1 MNYYQIGEQ
10 TMSIFKNMFSSA
22 EKVTVSA
29 IGGLL
34 SLYSPVYVP
43 ILALAGII
51 IVDSLYECKANKKQ
65 SKYHNVIEQS
75 RRLYSKVFY
84 KLRDS
89 IVAICG
95 AFTIETFIITSASIP
110 AVEFVAGAIAL
121 VEFFQLLENLGKI
134 HPNWKIWGILQ
145 KIIEKKGEQILD
157 VSLDK
162 EFSDDTNNTK
172 HN

>member
-10 TMSIFKNMFSSA
+10 TMSIFKNMFSSV
-22 EKVTVSA
+22 EKVTIST

-43 ILALAGII
+43 ILALSGII
-51 IVDSLYECKANKKQ
+51 IVDSMYECKANKKTK
-65 SKYHNVIEQS
+65 KYHNVVEQS
-75 RRLYSKVFY
+75 RRLYSKIFY

-95 AFTIETFIITSASIP
+95 AFTIETFIITSISIP

-121 VEFFQLLENLGKI
+121 VEFFQLLENLGRI
-134 HPNWKIWGILQ
+134 HPNWKIWGLLQ
-145 KIIEKKGEQILD
+145 RVIKKKGEQFLD

-162 EFSDDTNNTK
+162 EFSDDTNTK

>member
-10 TMSIFKNMFSSA
+10 TMSIFKNMFSSV
-22 EKVTVSA
+22 EKVTIST

-43 ILALAGII
+43 ILALSGII
-51 IVDSLYECKANKKQ
+51 IVDSIYECKANKKAK
-65 SKYHNVIEQS
+65 KYRNVVEQS
-75 RRLYSKVFY
+75 RRLYSKIFY

-95 AFTIETFIITSASIP
+95 AFTIETFIITSISIP

-121 VEFFQLLENLGKI
+121 VEFFQLLENLGRI
-134 HPNWKIWGILQ
+134 HPNQKIWGLLQ
-145 KIIEKKGEQILD
+145 RVIKKKGEQFLD

-162 EFSDDTNNTK
+162 EFSDDTNTK

>member
-10 TMSIFKNMFSSA
+10 TMPIFKNMFSSV
-22 EKVTVSA
+22 EKVTIST

-43 ILALAGII
+43 ILALSGII
-51 IVDSLYECKANKKQ
+51 IVDSMYEVKANKKAK
-65 SKYHNVIEQS
+65 KYHNVVEQS
-75 RRLYSKVFY
+75 RRLYSKIFY

-95 AFTIETFIITSASIP
+95 AFTIETFIITSISIP

-145 KIIEKKGEQILD
+145 KIIKKKGEQILD

>member
-10 TMSIFKNMFSSA
+10 TMSIFKNMFSSV
-22 EKVTVSA
+22 EKVTIST

-43 ILALAGII
+43 ILALSGII
-51 IVDSLYECKANKKQ
+51 IVDSIYECKANKKAK
-65 SKYHNVIEQS
+65 KYRNVVEQS
-75 RRLYSKVFY
+75 RRLYSKIFY

-95 AFTIETFIITSASIP
+95 AFTIETFIITSISIP

-121 VEFFQLLENLGKI
+121 VEFFQLLENLGRI
-134 HPNWKIWGILQ
+134 QPNWKIWGLLQ
-145 KIIEKKGEQILD
+145 RVIKKKGEQFLD

-162 EFSDDTNNTK
+162 EFSDDTNTK

>member
-10 TMSIFKNMFSSA
+10 TMSIFKNMFSSV
-22 EKVTVSA
+22 EKVTIST

-43 ILALAGII
+43 ILALSGII
-51 IVDSLYECKANKKQ
+51 IVDSMYECKANKKAK
-65 SKYHNVIEQS
+65 KYRNVVEQS
-75 RRLYSKVFY
+75 RRLHSKIFY

-95 AFTIETFIITSASIP
+95 AFTIETFIITSISIP

-121 VEFFQLLENLGKI
+121 VEFFQLLENLGRI
-134 HPNWKIWGILQ
+134 HPNWKIWGLLQ
-145 KIIEKKGEQILD
+145 RVIKKKGEQFLD

-162 EFSDDTNNTK
+162 EFSDDTNTK

>member
-10 TMSIFKNMFSSA
+10 TMSIFKNMFSSV
-22 EKVTVSA
+22 EKVTISA

-43 ILALAGII
+43 ILALSGII
-51 IVDSLYECKANKKQ
+51 IVDSMYEYKANKKAK
-65 SKYHNVIEQS
+65 KYHNVVEQS
-75 RRLYSKVFY
+75 RRLYSKIFY

-95 AFTIETFIITSASIP
+95 AFTIETFIITSISIP

-121 VEFFQLLENLGKI
+121 VEFFQLLENLGRI
-134 HPNWKIWGILQ
+134 HPNWKIWGLLQ
-145 KIIEKKGEQILD
+145 RVIKKKGEQFLD

-162 EFSDDTNNTK
+162 EFSDDTNTK

>member
-10 TMSIFKNMFSSA
+10 TMSIFKNMFSSV
-22 EKVTVSA
+22 EKVTIST

-43 ILALAGII
+43 ILALSGII
-51 IVDSLYECKANKKQ
+51 IVDSIYECKANKKAK
-65 SKYHNVIEQS
+65 KYRNVVEQS
-75 RRLYSKVFY
+75 RRLYSKIFY

-95 AFTIETFIITSASIP
+95 AFTIETFIITSISIP

-121 VEFFQLLENLGKI
+121 VEFFQLLENLGRI
-134 HPNWKIWGILQ
+134 HPNWKIWGLLQ
-145 KIIEKKGEQILD
+145 RVIKKKGEQFLD

-162 EFSDDTNNTK
+162 EFSDDTNTK

>member
-10 TMSIFKNMFSSA
+10 TMSIFKNMFSSV
-22 EKVTVSA
+22 EKVTIST

-43 ILALAGII
+43 ILALSGII
-51 IVDSLYECKANKKQ
+51 IVDSMYEYKANKKAK
-65 SKYHNVIEQS
+65 KYHNVVEQS
-75 RRLYSKVFY
+75 RRLYSKIFY

-95 AFTIETFIITSASIP
+95 AFTIETFIITSISIP

-121 VEFFQLLENLGKI
+121 VEFFQLLENLGRI
-134 HPNWKIWGILQ
+134 HPNWKIWGLLQ
-145 KIIEKKGEQILD
+145 KVIKKKGEQFLD

-162 EFSDDTNNTK
+162 EFSDDTNTK

>member
-10 TMSIFKNMFSSA
+10 TMSIFKNMFSSVG
-22 EKVTVSA
+22 KVTIST

-43 ILALAGII
+43 ILALSGII
-51 IVDSLYECKANKKQ
+51 IVDSIYECKANKKAK
-65 SKYHNVIEQS
+65 KYRNVVEQS
-75 RRLYSKVFY
+75 RRLYSKIFY

-95 AFTIETFIITSASIP
+95 AFTIETFIITSISIP

-121 VEFFQLLENLGKI
+121 VEFFQLLENLGRI
-134 HPNWKIWGILQ
+134 NPNWKIWGLLQ
-145 KIIEKKGEQILD
+145 RVIKKKGEQFLD

-162 EFSDDTNNTK
+162 EFSDDTNTK

>member
-51 IVDSLYECKANKKQ
+51 IVDSLYECKVNKKQ
-65 SKYHNVIEQS
+65 SKYRNVIGQS
-75 RRLYSKVFY
+75 RRLYSKIFY

-95 AFTIETFIITSASIP
+95 AFTIETFIITSVSIP

-145 KIIEKKGEQILD
+145 KIIKKKGEQILD

>member
-10 TMSIFKNMFSSA
+10 TMSIFKNMFSSV
-22 EKVTVSA
+22 EKVTIST

-43 ILALAGII
+43 ILALSGII
-51 IVDSLYECKANKKQ
+51 IVDSMYEYKANKKAK
-65 SKYHNVIEQS
+65 KYHNVVEQS
-75 RRLYSKVFY
+75 RRLCSKIFY

-95 AFTIETFIITSASIP
+95 AFTIETFIITSISIP

-121 VEFFQLLENLGKI
+121 VEFFQLLENLGRI
-134 HPNWKIWGILQ
+134 HPNWKIWGLLQ
-145 KIIEKKGEQILD
+145 RVIKKKGEQFLD

-162 EFSDDTNNTK
+162 EFSDDTNTK

>member
-10 TMSIFKNMFSSA
+10 TMSIFKNMFSSV
-22 EKVTVSA
+22 EKVTISTV
-29 IGGLL
+29 GGLL

-43 ILALAGII
+43 ILALSGII
-51 IVDSLYECKANKKQ
+51 IVDSMYECKANKKAK
-65 SKYHNVIEQS
+65 KYHSVVEQS
-75 RRLYSKVFY
+75 RRLYSKIFY

-95 AFTIETFIITSASIP
+95 AFTIETFIITSISIP

-121 VEFFQLLENLGKI
+121 VEFFQLLENLGRI
-134 HPNWKIWGILQ
+134 QPNWKIWGLLQ
-145 KIIEKKGEQILD
+145 RVIKKKGEQFLD

-162 EFSDDTNNTK
+162 EFSDDTNTK

>member
-10 TMSIFKNMFSSA
+10 TMSIFKNMFSSV
-22 EKVTVSA
+22 EKVTIST

-43 ILALAGII
+43 ILALSGII
-51 IVDSLYECKANKKQ
+51 IVDSIYECKANKKAK
-65 SKYHNVIEQS
+65 KYRNVVEQS
-75 RRLYSKVFY
+75 RRLYSKIFY

-95 AFTIETFIITSASIP
+95 AFTIETFIITSTSIP

-121 VEFFQLLENLGKI
+121 VEFFQLLENLGRI
-134 HPNWKIWGILQ
+134 HPNWKIWGLLQ
-145 KIIEKKGEQILD
+145 RVIKKKGEQFLD

-162 EFSDDTNNTK
+162 EFSDDTNTK

>member
-10 TMSIFKNMFSSA
+10 TMPIFKNMFSSV
-22 EKVTVSA
+22 EKVTIST

-43 ILALAGII
+43 ILALSGII
-51 IVDSLYECKANKKQ
+51 IVDSMYEYKANKKAK
-65 SKYHNVIEQS
+65 KYHNVVEQS
-75 RRLYSKVFY
+75 RRLYSKIFY

-95 AFTIETFIITSASIP
+95 AFTIETFIITSISIP

-121 VEFFQLLENLGKI
+121 VEFFQLLENLGRI
-134 HPNWKIWGILQ
+134 HPNWKIWGLLQ
-145 KIIEKKGEQILD
+145 RVIKKKGEQFLD

-162 EFSDDTNNTK
+162 EFSDDTNTK

>member
-22 EKVTVSA
+22 ERVTISA

-65 SKYHNVIEQS
+65 SKYRNVIEQS
-75 RRLYSKVFY
+75 RRLYSKIFY

-95 AFTIETFIITSASIP
+95 AFTIETFIITSVSIP

>member
-10 TMSIFKNMFSSA
+10 TMSIFKNMFSSV
-22 EKVTVSA
+22 EKVTIST

-43 ILALAGII
+43 ILALSGII
-51 IVDSLYECKANKKQ
+51 IVDSMYECKANKKTK
-65 SKYHNVIEQS
+65 KYHNVVEQS
-75 RRLYSKVFY
+75 RRLYSKIFY

-95 AFTIETFIITSASIP
+95 AFTIETFIITSISIP

-121 VEFFQLLENLGKI
+121 VEFFQLLENLGRM
-134 HPNWKIWGILQ
+134 HPNWKIWGLLQ
-145 KIIEKKGEQILD
+145 RVIKKKGEQFLD

-162 EFSDDTNNTK
+162 EFSDDTNTK

>member
-1 MNYYQIGEQ
+1 
-10 TMSIFKNMFSSA
+10 MSIFENMFSSA

-51 IVDSLYECKANKKQ
+51 IVDSLYECKAKKKQ
-65 SKYHNVIEQS
+65 SKYRNVIGQS
-75 RRLYSKVFY
+75 RRLYSKIFY

-95 AFTIETFIITSASIP
+95 AFTIETFIITSVSIP

>member
-1 MNYYQIGEQ
+1 MNYYQMGEQ

-65 SKYHNVIEQS
+65 SKYRNVIGQS
-75 RRLYSKVFY
+75 RRLYSKIFY

-95 AFTIETFIITSASIP
+95 AFTIETFIITSVSIP

-134 HPNWKIWGILQ
+134 HPNWKIWGMLQ
-145 KIIEKKGEQILD
+145 KIIKKKGEQILD

>member
-10 TMSIFKNMFSSA
+10 TMSIFKNMFSSV
-22 EKVTVSA
+22 EKVTIST

-43 ILALAGII
+43 ILALSGII
-51 IVDSLYECKANKKQ
+51 IVDSIYECKANKKAK
-65 SKYHNVIEQS
+65 KYRNVVEQS
-75 RRLYSKVFY
+75 RRLYSKIFY

-95 AFTIETFIITSASIP
+95 AFTIETFIITSISIP

-121 VEFFQLLENLGKI
+121 VEFFQLLENLGRI
-134 HPNWKIWGILQ
+134 NPNWKIWGLLQ
-145 KIIEKKGEQILD
+145 RVIKKKGEQFLD

-162 EFSDDTNNTK
+162 EFSDDTNTK

>member
-10 TMSIFKNMFSSA
+10 TMSIFKNMFSSV
-22 EKVTVSA
+22 EKVTIST

-43 ILALAGII
+43 ILALSGII
-51 IVDSLYECKANKKQ
+51 IVDSMYECKANKKAK
-65 SKYHNVIEQS
+65 KYHHVVEQS
-75 RRLYSKVFY
+75 RRLYSKIFY

-95 AFTIETFIITSASIP
+95 AFTIETFIITSISIP

-121 VEFFQLLENLGKI
+121 VEFF
-134 HPNWKIWGILQ
+134 
-145 KIIEKKGEQILD
+145 
-157 VSLDK
+157 
-162 EFSDDTNNTK
+162 
-172 HN
+172 

>member
-10 TMSIFKNMFSSA
+10 TMSIFKNMFSSV
-22 EKVTVSA
+22 EKVTIST

-43 ILALAGII
+43 ILALSGII
-51 IVDSLYECKANKKQ
+51 IVDSIYECKANKKAK
-65 SKYHNVIEQS
+65 KYHNVVEQS
-75 RRLYSKVFY
+75 RRLYSKIFY

-95 AFTIETFIITSASIP
+95 AFTIETFIITSISIP
-110 AVEFVAGAIAL
+110 AVEFVAGAVAL
-121 VEFFQLLENLGKI
+121 VEFFQLLENLGRI
-134 HPNWKIWGILQ
+134 HPNWKIWGLLQ
-145 KIIEKKGEQILD
+145 RVIKKKGEQFLD

-162 EFSDDTNNTK
+162 EFSDDTNTK

>member
-1 MNYYQIGEQ
+1 MNYYPIGEQ
-10 TMSIFKNMFSSA
+10 TMSIFKNMFSSV
-22 EKVTVSA
+22 EKVTIST

-43 ILALAGII
+43 ILALSGII
-51 IVDSLYECKANKKQ
+51 IVDSMYECKANKKAK
-65 SKYHNVIEQS
+65 KYRNVVEQS
-75 RRLYSKVFY
+75 RRLYSKIFY

-95 AFTIETFIITSASIP
+95 AFTIETFIITSISIP

-121 VEFFQLLENLGKI
+121 VEFFQLLENLGRI
-134 HPNWKIWGILQ
+134 HPNWKIWGLLQ
-145 KIIEKKGEQILD
+145 KVIKKKGEQFLD

-162 EFSDDTNNTK
+162 EFSDDTNTK